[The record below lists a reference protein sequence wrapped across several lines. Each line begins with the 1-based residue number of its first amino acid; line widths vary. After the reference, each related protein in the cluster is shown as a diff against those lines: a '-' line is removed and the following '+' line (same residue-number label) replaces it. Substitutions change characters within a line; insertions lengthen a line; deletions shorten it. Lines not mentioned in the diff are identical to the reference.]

1 MISALV
7 PEVALKCATIKF
19 DDEVDDEV
27 LAGAGCMLSL
37 SATTASLLTGFLC
50 WNTAIASW

>member
-7 PEVALKCATIKF
+7 PEVALKCAAIKF
-19 DDEVDDEV
+19 DDEV

-37 SATTASLLTGFLC
+37 SATTASLLTGFLR
-50 WNTAIASW
+50 WNTANISW